1 MIRALICLPCITLD
15 YIPVYFQ
22 AVKDA
27 SPIRSG
33 VDVLPMALFISLFAL
48 ATGAG
53 VGIIGKYRVL
63 NVVGWILLT
72 VGFGILTLMKAD
84 IGQAKWVGDQI
95 VVAAGMGVLVRIF
108 GQVYTMMCYLTS
120 YCFGR

>member
-1 MIRALICLPCITLD
+1 
-15 YIPVYFQ
+15 
-22 AVKDA
+22 
-27 SPIRSG
+27 
-33 VDVLPMALFISLFAL
+33 MALFISLFAL